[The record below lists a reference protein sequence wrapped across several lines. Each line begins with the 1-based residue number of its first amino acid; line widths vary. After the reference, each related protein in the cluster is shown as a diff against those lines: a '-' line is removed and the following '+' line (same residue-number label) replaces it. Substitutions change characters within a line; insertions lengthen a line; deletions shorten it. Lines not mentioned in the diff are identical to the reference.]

1 MCLHLKLQQNNMKE
15 LSEMLLVDIDF
26 CSLADLDDIY
36 AIEEAAHKHPWPYEI
51 IESDL
56 RHKTGQIFYIGARW
70 NGVLCGFG
78 ACRREKSSLK
88 IMNLAVH
95 PDFRRNKIGT
105 QLLIAMGEIGIRLG
119 CKRAT
124 LEVRITN
131 YAAQLLYEELGF
143 RRIKVI
149 PHYYEDS
156 EDAFLMESPL
166 PFPAISVA
174 TKNNGTHL

>member
-1 MCLHLKLQQNNMKE
+1 MKE
-15 LSEMLLVDIDF
+15 PSEMLLVDIDF

-36 AIEEAAHKHPWPYEI
+36 AVEEAAHRHPWPYEI

-56 RHKTGQIFYIGARW
+56 RHKAGQIFYICARW

-105 QLLIAMGEIGIRLG
+105 QLLVAMGEIGIRLG

>member
-1 MCLHLKLQQNNMKE
+1 
-15 LSEMLLVDIDF
+15 
-26 CSLADLDDIY
+26 
-36 AIEEAAHKHPWPYEI
+36 
-51 IESDL
+51 
-56 RHKTGQIFYIGARW
+56 
-70 NGVLCGFG
+70 
-78 ACRREKSSLK
+78 
-88 IMNLAVH
+88 MNLAVH

-174 TKNNGTHL
+174 TKITGRTFKFKERVPLTAEGTKYALKSCL